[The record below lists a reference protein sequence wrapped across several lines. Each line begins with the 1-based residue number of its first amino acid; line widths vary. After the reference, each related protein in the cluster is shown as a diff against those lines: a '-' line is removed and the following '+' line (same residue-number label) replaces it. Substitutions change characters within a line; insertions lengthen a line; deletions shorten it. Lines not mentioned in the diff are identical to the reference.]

1 MYPEIIMK
9 HFLNPK
15 NVGEIENP
23 TLLGEFE
30 TLSKAKAIFYF
41 KIENG
46 VIKELKFQIAG
57 CPYAIAVCSIITEL
71 AISKKVEEFNKFSKK
86 ELEKFFEIPEEKE
99 DCINMAINAFLNGIS
114 KYKPI

>member
-1 MYPEIIMK
+1 MYPEIVMR

-15 NVGEIENP
+15 NVGKIENP

-30 TLSKAKAIFYF
+30 TPSKAKAIFYF

-46 VIKELKFQIAG
+46 IIKELKFQIAG

-71 AISKKVEEFNKFSKK
+71 ATSKKVEEFNKFSRK

-99 DCINMAINAFLNGIS
+99 DCINLSINAFLNGIN

>member
-1 MYPEIIMK
+1 MYPDIIMK

-15 NVGEIENP
+15 NVGKIENP

-30 TLSKAKAIFYF
+30 TPSKAKAIFYF
-41 KIENG
+41 KIEDG
-46 VIKELKFQIAG
+46 IIKEIKFQIVG

-71 AISKKVEEFNKFSKK
+71 ATSEKVENFKEFSKK

-99 DCINMAINAFLNGIS
+99 ECINLSINAFLNGIS